1 MAPNL
6 SVNEVS
12 IPHSYLSSVV
22 SHISSI
28 KKCLDENGANG
39 RYRLALYQIM
49 LIFKDFCCCCCWFVS
64 LKSVL
69 CE

>member
-12 IPHSYLSSVV
+12 VPHSYLSKV
-22 SHISSI
+22 ISRISPM

-39 RYRLALYQIM
+39 T
-49 LIFKDFCCCCCWFVS
+49 
-64 LKSVL
+64 
-69 CE
+69 